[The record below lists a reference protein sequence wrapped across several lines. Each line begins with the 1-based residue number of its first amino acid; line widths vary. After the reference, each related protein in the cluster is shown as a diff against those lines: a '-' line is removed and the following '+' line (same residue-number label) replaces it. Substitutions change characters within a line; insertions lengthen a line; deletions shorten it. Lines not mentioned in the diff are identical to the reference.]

1 MNYSEPSSQP
11 KPEQTPEFESA
22 RARRRRAQRR
32 AYFPA
37 DESGRAALFA
47 HLARRAY
54 PSYELFVFAL
64 ISGLFIGLGYF
75 FNSQAILFFGLLVA
89 PLMTPW
95 IGITLAAIAGA
106 GRFFLQ
112 TFFALLVSTSI
123 LFVGGLLAGVASRTL
138 PDAART
144 FTAAFENSRLWWPN
158 LAILTIAA
166 IILTVSFVR
175 SENRPY
181 LPSALLAYGI
191 LLPIGAA
198 GFGLGSGV
206 PGMWPQGLLVF
217 LIHLAWATFFGI
229 ISLFFLRFYPT
240 SAGGLTLTSVILI
253 GTIAFVSL
261 QTGFVNW
268 IEIQAGLATPVPV
281 PVTPTESIPTAFPS
295 AGITP
300 SPSPRP
306 SQTEAL
312 IGVPSSTPSR
322 TPSPEPAT
330 PTATIFTSTSTV
342 TAEPTPII
350 GIIRASEGGGAF
362 IREKP
367 GGKVLATLGNGS
379 TVTIVPDDLQDI
391 NGVIW
396 VHVIAFTND
405 VRVEGWMIQTVLVTA
420 TPVAEWQP
428 SSTPEFTNTP

>member
-1 MNYSEPSSQP
+1 MNYSEPASQP
-11 KPEQTPEFESA
+11 SPDRSPEFESA

-32 AYFPA
+32 AFFPT
-37 DESGRAALFA
+37 DEEGRAALFT
-47 HLARRAY
+47 HLARRAF
-54 PSYELFVFAL
+54 PSYELFVFSL

-89 PLMTPW
+89 PLLTPW

-112 TFFALLVSTSI
+112 TVSALLVSSII
-123 LFVGGLLAGVASRTL
+123 LFTGGLLAGVASRTL
-138 PDAART
+138 PYSART
-144 FTAAFENSRLWWPN
+144 FTAAFENSHLWWPN

-166 IILTVSFVR
+166 IILTISFVR

-191 LLPIGAA
+191 ILPIGAA

-206 PGMWPQGLLVF
+206 EGIWPQGLLVF
-217 LIHLAWATFFGI
+217 LVHIAWATFFGI
-229 ISLFFLRFYPT
+229 LALFFLRFYPT
-240 SAGGLTLTSVILI
+240 SAGGLSLTGLILI
-253 GTIAFVSL
+253 ALIAFVGF
-261 QTGFVNW
+261 QTGFVDW
-268 IEIQAGLATPVPV
+268 MKIQAGLATPVPV
-281 PVTPTESIPTAFPS
+281 PVTQTESIPTPLPS
-295 AGITP
+295 ATA
-300 SPSPRP
+300 SPIVA
-306 SQTEAL
+306 QTSAF
-312 IGVPSSTPSR
+312 IGVPTATPSR
-322 TPSPEPAT
+322 TPSPVPVTLEAT
-330 PTATIFTSTSTV
+330 PIVDTPTSTI

-379 TVTIVPDDLQDI
+379 TVTIVPNDLQDI
-391 NGVIW
+391 NGIIW
-396 VHVIAFTND
+396 VHVISFTND

-428 SSTPEFTNTP
+428 SSTPEITATP

>member
-1 MNYSEPSSQP
+1 MNYSEPTSQP
-11 KPEQTPEFESA
+11 QPDQSPEFESA

-32 AYFPA
+32 AYFPT
-37 DESGRAALFA
+37 DEHGRAALFE
-47 HLARRAY
+47 HLARRAF
-54 PSYELFVFAL
+54 PSYELFVFSL

-75 FNSQAILFFGLLVA
+75 FNSHAILFFGLLVA

-95 IGITLAAIAGA
+95 VGIALATIAGA

-112 TFFALLVSTSI
+112 TVAAFLVSSLI

-138 PDAART
+138 PNAART
-144 FTAAFENSRLWWPN
+144 FTAAFDNSRLWWPN
-158 LAILTIAA
+158 LAVLTIAA
-166 IILTVSFVR
+166 IILTISFVR

-181 LPSALLAYGI
+181 LPSALLAYGL

-206 PGMWPQGLLVF
+206 PGIWPQGLQVF

-229 ISLFFLRFYPT
+229 LSLFFLRFYPT
-240 SAGGLTLTSVILI
+240 SAGGIALTGLIFVALLT
-253 GTIAFVSL
+253 FVGF
-261 QTGFVNW
+261 QTGFVHW
-268 IEIQAGLATPVPV
+268 VTIQAGLATPVPAT
-281 PVTPTESIPTAFPS
+281 VTQTEPAPTPLPGVT
-295 AGITP
+295 
-300 SPSPRP
+300 PSPRP
-306 SQTEAL
+306 TQTTAF
-312 IGVPSSTPSR
+312 IGIPTATASR
-322 TPSPEPAT
+322 TPSPEPVTLEATAVVDT
-330 PTATIFTSTSTV
+330 PTSTI

-362 IREKP
+362 VREKP

-379 TVTIVPDDLQDI
+379 IVTIVPDDLQDI
-391 NGVIW
+391 NGIIW

-428 SSTPEFTNTP
+428 SSTPEFTVTP

>member
-1 MNYSEPSSQP
+1 MNTSEPTS
-11 KPEQTPEFESA
+11 KPTPDHSLEFESA

-32 AYFPA
+32 AYFPT
-37 DESGRAALFA
+37 DKEGRAALFT
-47 HLARRAY
+47 HLARRAF
-54 PSYELFVFAL
+54 PSYELFVFSL

-95 IGITLAAIAGA
+95 IGIALATIAGA

-112 TFFALLVSTSI
+112 TVAAFLVSSLI

-138 PDAART
+138 PNAART
-144 FTAAFENSRLWWPN
+144 FTAAFDNSRLWWPN
-158 LAILTIAA
+158 LVVLTIAA
-166 IILTVSFVR
+166 IILTISFVR

-191 LLPIGAA
+191 ILPICAA

-206 PGMWPQGLLVF
+206 PGIWPQGLQVF
-217 LIHLAWATFFGI
+217 LVHIAWATFFGI

-240 SAGGLTLTSVILI
+240 SAGGISLTGFIFIALI
-253 GTIAFVSL
+253 VFVSL
-261 QTGFVNW
+261 QMGFVDW
-268 IEIQAGLATPVPV
+268 IKIQAGLATPVPV
-281 PVTPTESIPTAFPS
+281 SVTQTESIPTPFS
-295 AGITP
+295 TTT
-300 SPSPRP
+300 SSPRP
-306 SQTEAL
+306 AQTNAF
-312 IGVPSSTPSR
+312 IGVSTATPSR
-322 TPSPEPAT
+322 TPSPETVTLEAT
-330 PTATIFTSTSTV
+330 PVGDTPTSTI

-379 TVTIVPDDLQDI
+379 TVTIVPNDLQDI
-391 NGVIW
+391 NGIIW

-428 SSTPEFTNTP
+428 SSTPEFTATP

>member
-1 MNYSEPSSQP
+1 MNTSEPTS
-11 KPEQTPEFESA
+11 KPTPDHSLEFESA

-32 AYFPA
+32 AYFPT
-37 DESGRAALFA
+37 DKEGRAALFT
-47 HLARRAY
+47 HLARRAF
-54 PSYELFVFAL
+54 PSYELFVFSL

-95 IGITLAAIAGA
+95 IGIALATIAGA

-112 TFFALLVSTSI
+112 TVAAFLVSSLI

-138 PDAART
+138 PNAART
-144 FTAAFENSRLWWPN
+144 FTAAFDNSRLWWPN
-158 LAILTIAA
+158 LVVLTIAA
-166 IILTVSFVR
+166 IILTISFVR

-191 LLPIGAA
+191 ILPICAA

-206 PGMWPQGLLVF
+206 PGIWPQGLQVF
-217 LIHLAWATFFGI
+217 LVHIAWATFFGI

-240 SAGGLTLTSVILI
+240 SAGGISLTGFIFIALI
-253 GTIAFVSL
+253 VFVSL
-261 QTGFVNW
+261 QMGFVDW
-268 IEIQAGLATPVPV
+268 IKIQAGLATPVPV
-281 PVTPTESIPTAFPS
+281 SVTQTESIPTPFSTATS
-295 AGITP
+295 
-300 SPSPRP
+300 SPRP
-306 SQTEAL
+306 AQTNAF
-312 IGVPSSTPSR
+312 IGVSTATPSR
-322 TPSPEPAT
+322 TPSPETVTLEAT
-330 PTATIFTSTSTV
+330 PVGDTPTSTI

-379 TVTIVPDDLQDI
+379 TVTIVPNDLQDI
-391 NGVIW
+391 NGIIW

-428 SSTPEFTNTP
+428 SSTPEFTATP

>member
-1 MNYSEPSSQP
+1 MNHSEPTSQP
-11 KPEQTPEFESA
+11 NPDHSPEFESA

-32 AYFPA
+32 AYFPT

-75 FNSQAILFFGLLVA
+75 FNSQAILYFGLLVA

-95 IGITLAAIAGA
+95 VGIALATIAGA

-112 TFFALLVSTSI
+112 TVAAILLSSLL
-123 LFVGGLLAGVASRTL
+123 LFLGGALAGVASRTL
-138 PDAART
+138 PNAART
-144 FTAAFENSRLWWPN
+144 FNAAFENSRLWWPN

-229 ISLFFLRFYPT
+229 LSLFFLRFYPT
-240 SAGGLTLTSVILI
+240 STGGLALTSLLLI
-253 GTIAFVSL
+253 GIIAFVSL

-268 IEIQAGLATPVPV
+268 VEIQAGLATPEPV
-281 PVTPTESIPTAFPS
+281 PVTPTVSIPTAFPS
-295 AGITP
+295 AGVT
-300 SPSPRP
+300 PSPRP
-306 SQTEAL
+306 TQTEAV
-312 IGVPSSTPSR
+312 IGVPTSTPSR

-330 PTATIFTSTSTV
+330 PTVTIFTSTSTV

-428 SSTPEFTNTP
+428 SSTPEFTATP